1 MPRVIRD
8 SGEPL
13 DHPGDSR
20 QRPQVC
26 PETMSL
32 RTKTQRGIYRGQ
44 LPCIESGL
52 ASGSPSSLELLNA
65 PFQKAEKPS
74 AYALTAD
81 AK

>member
-8 SGEPL
+8 SGKPL

-26 PETMSL
+26 PEAMTL
-32 RTKTQRGIYRGQ
+32 GTKTQRGIYHGQ
-44 LPCIESGL
+44 LLCIESGL
-52 ASGSPSSLELLNA
+52 ASGSPRSLELRDA